1 MGDLAD
7 VDMSAIP
14 GAMGIEMVVG
24 RLLKEVNAL
33 RLEVGQLKAL
43 IKIPDAFSR
52 DEAERLLGRESGTP
66 ASHDQPVRRIEH
78 PVRHRRTKKKP
89 SANQEQQPRQQRPVR
104 ITGSVE

>member
-1 MGDLAD
+1 MNDLAD
-7 VDMSAIP
+7 VDMSTIP
-14 GAMGIEMVVG
+14 GAIGPEMLIG

-43 IKIPDAFSR
+43 IKIPDAFTR
-52 DEAERLLGRESGTP
+52 DEAEKLLSRPSRP
-66 ASHDQPVRRIEH
+66 AEQEQQPVRRIE

-89 SANQEQQPRQQRPVR
+89 SAGQQEQPRQQRPVR